1 MAHGILGGVTSP
13 TVAIDLPAH
22 PDCSGDPVAQIESAV
37 VALLRRANDPRG
49 NRKIYEMAGTDIE
62 KAGAVMLAR
71 IDELQPAR
79 LSELASAAGVTIST
93 ASRQVSRLVEQG
105 YVARSA
111 DPLDARASLHRLTPA
126 GRGLRGRLQRAVTS
140 FFEQALS
147 DLTPNERE
155 LLGDLLTRFVQGVL
169 EE

>member
-1 MAHGILGGVTSP
+1 MTSP

-37 VALLRRANDPRG
+37 VALLRRANDPR

-71 IDELQPAR
+71 STSCNRPGW
-79 LSELASAAGVTIST
+79 SELASAAGVTIST

-105 YVARSA
+105 YVARSV

-126 GRGLRGRLQRAVTS
+126 GQACADAPASGDQLLRRGTVGPHPKR
-140 FFEQALS
+140 
-147 DLTPNERE
+147 
-155 LLGDLLTRFVQGVL
+155 
-169 EE
+169 